1 MNQNRDMKFL
11 RSLFVLM
18 LIGQTAIA
26 QSGFNVGAKIATSFN
41 LNTHRNKQTTIWSSE
56 SGYGF
61 SVGVPLRFGYAE
73 DRAFV
78 TGVDYEYVAFD
89 NRVNNYLV
97 SSTRFHYLHVPVTL
111 HFNLISS
118 LFISAGS
125 GVNLVV
131 GAKTFTPGTSVSISS
146 VINRFQ
152 PYMSLGIGS
161 CVERGAGLF
170 ELSAQA
176 RYHFLDIWQKDYPQH
191 AITTSKIV
199 SMDLVM
205 RFYF

>member
-1 MNQNRDMKFL
+1 MKFL
-11 RSLFVLM
+11 RILFVYFILS
-18 LIGQTAIA
+18 QTAVA
-26 QSGFNVGAKIATSFN
+26 QDGFNIGAKIATSFH

-61 SVGVPLRFGYAE
+61 AVGLPMRFGYA
-73 DRAFV
+73 DGRTFV
-78 TGVDYEYVAFD
+78 SGLDYEYVAFD

-97 SSTRFHYLHVPVTL
+97 SSTRFHYLHIPATI

-118 LFISAGS
+118 LFISTGA
-125 GVNLVV
+125 GVNLVLRGIAFV
-131 GAKTFTPGTSVSISS
+131 PGTSLNISNSI
-146 VINRFQ
+146 NPFQ
-152 PYMSLGIGS
+152 PYLSLGIGTS
-161 CVERGAGLF
+161 AERGGGIF

-176 RYHFLDIWQKDYPQH
+176 RYHFLDIWKKDYPQH

>member
-1 MNQNRDMKFL
+1 MKFL
-11 RSLFVLM
+11 WSLFVFM
-18 LIGQTAIA
+18 LVSQTLIA
-26 QSGFNVGAKIATSFN
+26 QEGINVGAKISTSFH

-78 TGVDYEYVAFD
+78 TGLDYEYIAFD
-89 NRVNNYLV
+89 NRVNNFLV
-97 SSTRFHYLHVPVTL
+97 SSTRFHYLHIPATL

-118 LFISAGS
+118 LFISTGT
-125 GVNLVV
+125 GVNLAL
-131 GAKTFTPGTSVSISS
+131 GSKTFVPGVSVDISD
-146 VINRFQ
+146 VINPFQ
-152 PYMSLGIGS
+152 PYLSLGVGS
-161 CVERGAGLF
+161 SVERGGGIF

>member
-1 MNQNRDMKFL
+1 MKFL
-11 RSLFVLM
+11 RSLLVFM
-18 LIGQTAIA
+18 LFCQTAIA
-26 QSGFNVGAKIATSFN
+26 QDGFHVGAKIATSFN

-61 SVGVPLRFGYAE
+61 SVGVPLRFGYTD

-78 TGVDYEYVAFD
+78 TGLDYEYIAFD
-89 NRVNNYLV
+89 NRVNNFLV
-97 SSTRFHYLHVPVTL
+97 SSMRFHYLHIPATL

-118 LFISAGS
+118 LFISTGT
-125 GVNLVV
+125 GVNLVL
-131 GAKTFTPGTSVSISS
+131 GAKTLVPGVSVNISN
-146 VINRFQ
+146 VINPFQ
-152 PYMSLGIGS
+152 PYLSLGIGS
-161 CVERGAGLF
+161 FVERGAGLF

-191 AITTSKIV
+191 AITTSKIM

>member
-1 MNQNRDMKFL
+1 MKFL
-11 RSLFVLM
+11 RSLFVL
-18 LIGQTAIA
+18 IIISQTAIA
-26 QSGFNVGAKIATSFN
+26 QDGFNVGAKIATSFH

-61 SVGVPLRFGYAE
+61 SVGLPLRFGYAD

-78 TGVDYEYVAFD
+78 TGLDYEYIAFD

-97 SSTRFHYLHVPVTL
+97 SSTRFHYLHVPATL

-118 LFISAGS
+118 LFISAGT
-125 GVNLVV
+125 GINLVLSSKSFV
-131 GAKTFTPGTSVSISS
+131 PGVSVNISNSI
-146 VINRFQ
+146 NPFQ
-152 PYMSLGIGS
+152 PYLSLGVGT
-161 CVERGAGLF
+161 CVERGSGLF